1 MISVKINKA
10 DLEKVAVEEKQYPK
24 ENLPEFAFAGR
35 SNVGK
40 SSFINAMLNRKN
52 LARTSSTP
60 GKTRTINFYKV
71 NDDLRLVDLPGY
83 GYAKIAKSE
92 KEKWAGIIN
101 RYLEN
106 RENLLETI
114 LLVDIRHEPTALD
127 KQMYDYILDSGF
139 SGIVIATKKD
149 KIKRSQVDKQI
160 SLIAKKLGVEHRENI
175 IPFSSTKKDEVQD
188 MWFIFE
194 DMIRFHEENEE

>member
-1 MISVKINKA
+1 MILVKISKA
-10 DLEKVAVEEKQYPK
+10 ELEKVAVLEKQYPVA
-24 ENLPEFAFAGR
+24 NLPEFAFAGR

-83 GYAKIAKSE
+83 GYAKVAKTE

-127 KQMYDYILDSGF
+127 KQMYDYILHSGF

-149 KIKRSQVDKQI
+149 KIKKSQLDKHI
-160 SLIAKKLGVEHRENI
+160 SVIAKKLGVEHRENI
-175 IPFSSTKKDEVQD
+175 IPFSSSQKDEVKD

-194 DMIRFHEENEE
+194 DILSFHKEK

>member
-1 MISVKINKA
+1 MKINKA
-10 DLEKVAVEEKQYPK
+10 ELEKVAVEEKQYPDTSIK
-24 ENLPEFAFAGR
+24 EFAFAGR

-60 GKTRTINFYKV
+60 GKTRTINFYRV

-83 GYAKIAKSE
+83 GYAKVAKTE

-101 RYLEN
+101 RYLEQ
-106 RENLLETI
+106 RDNLIETI

-127 KQMYDYILDSGF
+127 KQMYDYIIESGF

-149 KIKRSQVDKQI
+149 KIKKSQVDKHI
-160 SLIAKKLGVEHRENI
+160 SMIAKKLGVKHRENI
-175 IPFSSTKKDEVQD
+175 IPFSSSKKDEVKD

-194 DMIRFHEENEE
+194 DMLRFHEE

>member
-1 MISVKINKA
+1 MKINKA

-60 GKTRTINFYKV
+60 GKTRTINFYNV

>member
-1 MISVKINKA
+1 MKINKA
-10 DLEKVAVEEKQYPK
+10 ELEKVAVLEKQYPLA
-24 ENLPEFAFAGR
+24 NLPEFAFAGR

-83 GYAKIAKSE
+83 GYAKVAKKE

-114 LLVDIRHEPTALD
+114 LLVDIRHEPTVLD
-127 KQMYDYILDSGF
+127 KQMYDYILHSGF

-149 KIKRSQVDKQI
+149 KIKKSQVDKHI
-160 SLIAKKLGVEHRENI
+160 SVIAKKLGVEHRENI
-175 IPFSSTKKDEVQD
+175 IPFSSSEKDEVKD

-194 DMIRFHEENEE
+194 DMMNFHKEK

>member
-1 MISVKINKA
+1 MKISKA
-10 DLEKVAVEEKQYPK
+10 ELEKVAVEEKQYPDTNIK
-24 ENLPEFAFAGR
+24 EFAFAGR

-60 GKTRTINFYKV
+60 GKTRTINFYRV

-83 GYAKIAKSE
+83 GYAKVAKSE
-92 KEKWAGIIN
+92 KDKWAGIIN

-127 KQMYDYILDSGF
+127 KQMYDYIIESGF

-149 KIKRSQVDKQI
+149 KIKKSQVDKHI
-160 SLIAKKLGVEHRENI
+160 SIIAKKLGVKHRENI
-175 IPFSSTKKDEVQD
+175 IPFSSSKRDEVKD

-194 DMIRFHEENEE
+194 DMLRFHEE

>member
-1 MISVKINKA
+1 MKINKA
-10 DLEKVAVEEKQYPK
+10 ELEKVAVEEKQYPDTNIK
-24 ENLPEFAFAGR
+24 EFAFAGR

-60 GKTRTINFYKV
+60 GKTRTINFYRV

-83 GYAKIAKSE
+83 GYAKVAKSE

-106 RENLLETI
+106 RENLVETI

-127 KQMYDYILDSGF
+127 KQMYDYIIESCF

-149 KIKRSQVDKQI
+149 KIKKSQVDKHI
-160 SLIAKKLGVEHRENI
+160 SIIAKKLGVKHRENI
-175 IPFSSTKKDEVQD
+175 IPFSSSKKDEVKD

-194 DMIRFHEENEE
+194 DMLRFHEE

>member
-1 MISVKINKA
+1 MILVKINKA
-10 DLEKVAVEEKQYPK
+10 ELEKVAVLEKQYPLA
-24 ENLPEFAFAGR
+24 NLPEFAFAGR

-83 GYAKIAKSE
+83 GYAKVAKKE

-114 LLVDIRHEPTALD
+114 LLVDIRREPTDLD
-127 KQMYDYILDSGF
+127 KQMYDYILHSGF

-149 KIKRSQVDKQI
+149 KIKKSQVDKQI
-160 SLIAKKLGVEHRENI
+160 SVIAKKLGVEHRENI
-175 IPFSSTKKDEVQD
+175 IPFSSSEKDEVKD

-194 DMIRFHEENEE
+194 DMMNFHKEK

>member
-1 MISVKINKA
+1 MILVKINKA
-10 DLEKVAVEEKQYPK
+10 ELEKVAVLEKQYPVA
-24 ENLPEFAFAGR
+24 NLPEFAFAGR

-83 GYAKIAKSE
+83 GYAKVAKKE

-101 RYLEN
+101 RYLET

-114 LLVDIRHEPTALD
+114 LLVDIRHEPTDLD
-127 KQMYDYILDSGF
+127 KQMYDYILHSGF

-149 KIKRSQVDKQI
+149 KIKKSQIDKHI
-160 SLIAKKLGVEHRENI
+160 SVIAKKLGVEHRENI
-175 IPFSSTKKDEVQD
+175 IPFSSSEKDEVKD

-194 DMIRFHEENEE
+194 DMMNFHKEK